1 MNSGPLIKRLYI
13 DNYKC
18 LVNFE
23 VFFASINLLLGTNGA
38 GKSTI
43 FEVIHCLQLFI
54 GGYEKV
60 RKVFPQ
66 DNCTRWQKLPMQ
78 RFELDLE
85 GNGGLYKYELSVEHH
100 DVERL
105 SRVHWE
111 KLSFDDKPLFALNKG
126 DALLYR
132 DNHSEGPKYP
142 FDWSQSGIAML
153 MPSKDNRKLTWFK
166 ECIENLIVVGIN
178 SKAMESESENEE
190 KSPSSGMENYA
201 SWLRYL
207 SQERQ
212 GKVLELT
219 QVLREILEG
228 FDSFKIAQAGETR
241 RVLKLGFWSDQEKK
255 SIHYYNLSDLSDG
268 QRALLALYTFLYCS
282 ESSGGIICIDEPE
295 NFLALPEIQPWLTHL
310 HDLCGDGGL
319 QALLISHH
327 PELIDYMA
335 SSSGFWLD
343 RLYNGPV
350 RIKRIT
356 EEGIG
361 MPISELI
368 ARGWIHE

>member
-142 FDWSQSGIAML
+142 FDWSQSGIATL

-219 QVLREILEG
+219 RCSG
-228 FDSFKIAQAGETR
+228 KYWRGSTP
-241 RVLKLGFWSDQEKK
+241 LK
-255 SIHYYNLSDLSDG
+255 
-268 QRALLALYTFLYCS
+268 
-282 ESSGGIICIDEPE
+282 
-295 NFLALPEIQPWLTHL
+295 
-310 HDLCGDGGL
+310 
-319 QALLISHH
+319 SHK
-327 PELIDYMA
+327 PA
-335 SSSGFWLD
+335 
-343 RLYNGPV
+343 
-350 RIKRIT
+350 KRDVF
-356 EEGIG
+356 
-361 MPISELI
+361 
-368 ARGWIHE
+368 